1 MKRLLVIIGL
11 LMPMAASAQTP
22 ACFALTGTVRDA
34 ETEAPLPNAHVFIA
48 ASTLGTATDADG
60 RFAFSCVPPGA
71 HKLIATMLGFEQG
84 QVEFDHRSAEDW
96 QVDLELAPTIIE
108 MDGAVVTA
116 QPADR
121 GRKWRKR
128 LNKFVTTFVGETP
141 GADKASIENTEVLDF
156 KVNWL
161 GVFRATASAPLVV
174 RNEHL
179 GYQLEYHMKDFSI
192 EGPTIRYD
200 GDPFYEHLAPASP
213 QQEEEWVA
221 NRRQAFHGSF
231 RHFLLAAMAGR
242 ADAEGFQLF
251 YRPDLRSS
259 AAQHIRFPAR
269 TADLLTPSDT
279 LAGGMVLD
287 FDGYVEIVYTREE
300 ENRAFRLWQR
310 KWPLN
315 AYENQRSLIKL
326 TSGATVVDHNGE
338 VLDPYGVTLYGYWAF
353 ERIAEDLPKEYRPPD
368 FLARLQQEP

>member
-1 MKRLLVIIGL
+1 
-11 LMPMAASAQTP
+11 MPMAAAAQDP
-22 ACFALTGTVRDA
+22 GCFALTGTIRDA
-34 ETEAPLPNAHVFIA
+34 ETQVPLPSAHVFIA

-60 RFAFSCVPPGA
+60 AYAFSCVPQGA

-84 QVEFDHRSAEDW
+84 VVEFDHRSAEDR
-96 QVDLELAPTIIE
+96 QVDLVLTPTVIE

-116 QPADR
+116 QPAER

-128 LNKFVTTFVGETP
+128 LNKFVDTFVGETP
-141 GADKASIENTEVLDF
+141 GADRASIENTEVLDF

-161 GVFRATASAPLVV
+161 GAFRATAAAPLIV

-179 GYQLEYHMKDFSI
+179 GYQLEYHMKEFSI

-200 GDPFYEHLAPASP
+200 GDPFYEHLAPASAE
-213 QQEEEWVA
+213 QEQEWVA

-242 ADAEGFQLF
+242 AEAEGFQLF

-279 LAGGMVLD
+279 LSGGMVLD
-287 FDGYVEIVYTREE
+287 FDGYVEVVYTREE

-310 KWPLN
+310 KWPLT
-315 AYENQRSLIKL
+315 AYENQRSLMKL
-326 TSGATVVDHNGE
+326 TKGATVVDHNGE